1 MRIAISVESDGGLG
15 APICGHFGHSPFFA
29 LVDVEGEQVG
39 AVNTV
44 ANPHYPQHAPGA
56 IPQFIHSQGAD
67 VMLTGG
73 MGARAVSFFEQFGV
87 EPVTGASGTV
97 SQALADYLGGRL
109 TGVVPCHDHAS
120 VCDEHWVPAPGDS
133 LEKTTEEEIRRA
145 LSAVMDPEIGHSIV
159 DLEIVRD
166 LRLTNKRVSF

>member
-1 MRIAISVESDGGLG
+1 MRIAISVESNGGLD
-15 APICGHFGHSPFFA
+15 APVCGHFGHSPYFA

-39 AVNTV
+39 PVHMI

-56 IPQFIHSQGAD
+56 IPQFIHTQDAD

-73 MGARAVSFFEQFGV
+73 MGARAVSFFEEYGV

-97 SQALADYLGGRL
+97 REALAQYLSGQL

-120 VCDEHWVPAPGDS
+120 NCEEHEQHAPSGD
-133 LEKTTEEEIRRA
+133 R
-145 LSAVMDPEIGHSIV
+145 
-159 DLEIVRD
+159 
-166 LRLTNKRVSF
+166 

>member
-1 MRIAISVESDGGLG
+1 MRIAVSVENSGGLD
-15 APICGHFGHSPFFA
+15 ATVCGHFGHSPFFA

-39 AVNTV
+39 SVRTV

-73 MGARAVSFFEQFGV
+73 MGARAVSFFEEIGV
-87 EPVTGASGTV
+87 EPVSGAGGTV
-97 SQALADYLGGRL
+97 REALTQYLSGRL

-120 VCDEHWVPAPGDS
+120 GCDEHEHHESGGD
-133 LEKTTEEEIRRA
+133 R
-145 LSAVMDPEIGHSIV
+145 
-159 DLEIVRD
+159 
-166 LRLTNKRVSF
+166 